1 MALSV
6 PSHGSLGY
14 RQEHSGSCCGL
25 ERFSPSRVSVALDTV
40 RTGRGHIQIS
50 KAEVLTESPQPL
62 ESAW

>member
-1 MALSV
+1 ML
-6 PSHGSLGY
+6 
-14 RQEHSGSCCGL
+14 CGL